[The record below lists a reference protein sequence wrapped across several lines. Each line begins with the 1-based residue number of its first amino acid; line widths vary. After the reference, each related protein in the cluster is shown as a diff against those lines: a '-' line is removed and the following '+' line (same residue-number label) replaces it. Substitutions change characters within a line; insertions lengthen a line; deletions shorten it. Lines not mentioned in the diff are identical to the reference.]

1 MTDWGI
7 RGYNAWCYYHSVIL
21 VLSWPE
27 SIVKNIIKE
36 NGNLKDNY
44 CIKQLT
50 QTQFK
55 QWDAYVKS
63 HQQGSFFHL
72 SGWKSVI
79 EKSFSHVCYFLYIKK
94 NETICGVLPL
104 VEVKS
109 KLFGHALVSTPF
121 CVYGGAIAD
130 SPDIVRQLENEACQ
144 LAEKLNV
151 DYLELRYKE
160 EQDSTLLLKQAHSTF
175 GCEIA
180 EGGDKILASIKKK
193 QRAVIR
199 HSLKNELN
207 CSTSNNSGFS
217 TSGNDDF
224 NDFYQLLST
233 SYRNLGTPIFT
244 KRYFENLMSVFSGCS
259 DVTVIRD
266 KDNHPSSAVMNFY
279 FNEQVLPYYGGGND
293 SARGLKSADFM
304 YYQVMCYAQEK
315 GKTWF
320 DFGRSKNDSG
330 PYKYKKN
337 WGMEPKSLYY
347 YYHLVKADELP
358 NLSPNNPKYK
368 FFISMWQKLPLK
380 VSQFIGPFLSK
391 YLG

>member
-1 MTDWGI
+1 MTNTCEI
-7 RGYNAWCYYHSVIL
+7 KR
-21 VLSWPE
+21 LSPA
-27 SIVKNIIKE
+27 
-36 NGNLKDNY
+36 
-44 CIKQLT
+44 
-50 QTQFK
+50 QFAL
-55 QWDAYVKS
+55 WNDYVKT

-72 SGWKSVI
+72 SGWQTVI
-79 EKSFSHVCYFLYIKK
+79 EKSFNHSCYFLYAEQKGM
-94 NETICGVLPL
+94 ICGVLPL

-130 SPDIVRQLENEACQ
+130 SSEITRQLEKKACQ
-144 LAEKLNV
+144 LAEELCV
-151 DYLELRYKE
+151 DYLELRYKNK
-160 EQDSTLLLKQAHSTF
+160 QDSSLLLKQVHSAF

-180 EGGDKILASIKKK
+180 ENSGKILANIKKK

-199 HSLKNELN
+199 HSLKNELS
-207 CSTSNNSGFS
+207 CSISSEAKKT
-217 TSGNDDF
+217 DF
-224 NDFYQLLST
+224 TDFYQLLST

-244 KRYFENLMSVFSGCS
+244 KRYFENLIATFGDCS
-259 DVTVIRD
+259 DIAVIRD
-266 KDNHPSSAVMNFY
+266 KENQPSSAVMNFY

-304 YYQVMCYAQEK
+304 YYQVMCHAQKK

-337 WGMEPKSLYY
+337 WGMEPQPLHY
-347 YYHLVKADELP
+347 YYHLVNTDELP
-358 NLSPNNPKYK
+358 SLSPNNPKYK
-368 FFISMWQKLPLK
+368 FFINMWQKLPLK
-380 VSQFIGPFLSK
+380 VSQMIGPFLSK

>member
-1 MTDWGI
+1 MTNNCEI
-7 RGYNAWCYYHSVIL
+7 KR
-21 VLSWPE
+21 LSLAE
-27 SIVKNIIKE
+27 F
-36 NGNLKDNY
+36 
-44 CIKQLT
+44 T
-50 QTQFK
+50 
-55 QWDAYVKS
+55 QWDSYVKA

-72 SGWKSVI
+72 SGWKTVI
-79 EKSFSHVCYFLYIKK
+79 GESFNHPCYFLYAQQNGNI
-94 NETICGVLPL
+94 TGVLPL

-109 KLFGHALVSTPF
+109 KLFGHALISTPF

-130 SPDIVRQLENEACQ
+130 SADIVRQLEQEACQ
-144 LAEKLNV
+144 LAQQLQV
-151 DYLELRYKE
+151 DYLELRYKDR
-160 EQDSTLLLKQAHSTF
+160 QDSSLLLKQAHSTF
-175 GCEIA
+175 GAEIA
-180 EGGDKILASIKKK
+180 QDNEQILAAIKKK

-207 CSTSNNSGFS
+207 CSITESSSASGSNNQ
-217 TSGNDDF
+217 DF
-224 NDFYQLLST
+224 TDFYQLLST

-244 KRYFENLMSVFSGCS
+244 KRYFESLMATFADCS
-259 DVTVIRD
+259 DIAVIRD
-266 KDNHPSSAVMNFY
+266 KDEQPSAAVMNFY

-304 YYQVMCYAQEK
+304 YYQVMCHAQEK

-337 WGMEPKSLYY
+337 WGMTPQPLHY
-347 YYHLVKADELP
+347 YYHLVNAQELP

-368 FFISMWQKLPLK
+368 FFISLWQKLPLK
-380 VSQFIGPFLSK
+380 ISQIIGPFLSK